1 MFDDWNHPLRLR
13 KQGEVAGGRNHG
25 EFGVGDELDDLN
37 GVLQADKIVISEP
50 GIYAGNLYR

>member
-1 MFDDWNHPLRLR
+1 MIGITLSGSENRAKWLAD
-13 KQGEVAGGRNHG
+13 GITASS
-25 EFGVGDELDDLN
+25 VGDELDDLN